1 MPGRYGSFARGAGIV
16 TALSLVSGALASA
29 AGAARQEP
37 SRPPASVQQAL
48 APEAIERALF
58 ESINKERAARNL
70 PALRLSPPLSEVARK
85 HSEEMARLGRLAHES
100 AAGGSLKERL
110 DRARIA
116 NALSAEN
123 VAHGDSFDPAFIHEA
138 LMKSEGHRENIL
150 LADVD
155 EAGIGVVRGPDG
167 DYYVTQDFL
176 RSVTWLGETEAR
188 KAVLAVLDD
197 VRRSRGLAPLVVFD
211 EISQTAQAFA
221 RRKAEGRSLPALPR
235 EYGETRIDFYAGVE
249 VEGTAARIREQALE
263 RYGMAG
269 VGVHIG
275 PAPGYPSGAYQV
287 CTILLTADAALLH
300 DERARVRTV
309 LEAVNAV
316 RREWA
321 LGGLELDAALNAK
334 AADLGR
340 RTRGGRAASLRGAAR
355 QGPSRL
361 GNAPAAGTVIVVY
374 ETSDLG
380 RLPSGISGQ
389 VAGRNTR
396 KIGICVRPSSPR
408 LTVFFMVVLLL
419 ED

>member
-1 MPGRYGSFARGAGIV
+1 MRGRFGSCPFCAGVLAVLSFVPAVLAPAPG
-16 TALSLVSGALASA
+16 A
-29 AGAARQEP
+29 AGQEP
-37 SRPPASVQQAL
+37 LRTDPSVQQAL

-58 ESINKERAARNL
+58 ESVNKERAARGL
-70 PALRLSPPLSEVARK
+70 PALRLSSPLSEVARK
-85 HSEEMARLGRLAHES
+85 HSGEMARLGRLAHES
-100 AAGGSLKERL
+100 AAGGSLKNRL
-110 DRARIA
+110 DEARIA
-116 NALSAEN
+116 HAYCVEN
-123 VAHGDSFDPAFIHEA
+123 VAGGDSFDPGLIHEA

-150 LADVD
+150 LPNVD
-155 EAGIGVVRGPDG
+155 QLGIGVVLGTDG

-176 RSVTWLGETEAR
+176 RSVTWLDEKDVGQ
-188 KAVLAVLDD
+188 AVIAVLDE
-197 VRRSRGLAPLVVFD
+197 VRQSRGLAPLAVFD
-211 EISQTAQAFA
+211 EISRKAQDFA
-221 RRKAEGRSLPALPR
+221 RLKAEGRDLSSLPR
-235 EYGETRIDFYAGVE
+235 EFGECRVDFYAGVE
-249 VEGTAARIREQALE
+249 VEGIAARIREQALE

-287 CTILLTADAALLH
+287 CTILLTTDPALLH

-309 LEAVNAV
+309 LEAANAV

-321 LGGLELDAALNAK
+321 LGRLELDAALSAK
-334 AADLGR
+334 ADDLGR

-396 KIGICVRPSSPR
+396 KIGICVKPSSPG